1 MDPIT
6 IAMLVSAGISGLG
19 AILPW
24 FSKSYR
30 KSATGSGLTDAQK
43 EQNAFNETQAQDQ
56 REFEAAQAENAM
68 QFNSQEAQAQREWE
82 ERMSNTQYQR
92 AVNDMQQAGINPA
105 MMYGGLNPAS
115 GAVGSSAA
123 GSGAT
128 GASASGSSPGS
139 PGGVDLSALSL
150 ISDFAL
156 KKAQINDLNA
166 SAANKE
172 SQTRQNDAQTKL
184 IDKTVQYY
192 DNLTTAQVEY
202 LQAQSESIY
211 ASIHLTNT
219 NIKLGEQ
226 QVRNLQKQEENIS
239 ADTALKRAQELHQ
252 QIMNRFQPELNR
264 LESALK
270 SAQTQEAEASAV
282 RSFADAYMTDY
293 TRAYLQQY
301 GYLPGSSTITTAMS
315 GISSVIGGTIGQSL
329 QYLKPTETD
338 KEFLNSVVNGVKTG
352 FRKGYD
358 YFRGKVL
365 PKLDNMEKYM
375 TGHLNSTGKA
385 IYIANQRR

>member
-1 MDPIT
+1 
-6 IAMLVSAGISGLG
+6 MLVSAGISGLG

-43 EQNAFNETQAQDQ
+43 EQNSFNESQAQDQ
-56 REFEAAQAENAM
+56 REFEAQQAENAM
-68 QFNSQEAQAQREWE
+68 QFNSQEAQAQRDWE

-92 AVNDMQQAGINPA
+92 AVNDMQNAGLNPA
-105 MMYGGLNPAS
+105 MMYGGINPVS
-115 GAVGSSAA
+115 GAVGSSAS

-128 GASASGSSPGS
+128 GSSASGAGPGS

-166 SAANKE
+166 AAANKE

-252 QIMNRFQPELNR
+252 QIMNDFQSELNR

-270 SAQTQEAEASAV
+270 AAQTVEASAAAE
-282 RSFADAYMTDY
+282 RAFADAYMTKY
-293 TRAYLQQY
+293 TIAYLQEY
-301 GYLPGSSTITTAMS
+301 GFLPGSSTVTTAMS
-315 GISSVIGGTIGQSL
+315 GVASVINGTLGKLGSSVVSAVKDSDI
-329 QYLKPTETD
+329 LK
-338 KEFLNSVVNGVKTG
+338 SVVDGVKTG
-352 FRKGYD
+352 FRKGD
-358 YFRGKVL
+358 NYFRGKVL